1 MSSKLMS
8 ADEKRDRKNALARI
22 RRMNAK
28 NIEGKRNA
36 VTDTEM
42 PEPDSVPE
50 PEPELPEPEP
60 MPPTAEEIEMKRKE
74 AIAEKRRQ
82 SLILARSKIT
92 PKNVIRKDAIDKVN
106 KKDMELNDA
115 KREAEE
121 IKRKAYEDAEA
132 TKKKAAEDV
141 EVMKSLVKTKII
153 SDAEPKK
160 KIRSKSAAPP
170 RHRESIHQTP
180 PQPQPVQ
187 PVQPVQQQQRPD
199 LIQLSYTEQLKQRL
213 REQQLQRLM
222 SDTFG

>member
-8 ADEKRDRKNALARI
+8 ADEKRNRKNELARI
-22 RRMNAK
+22 RRAN
-28 NIEGKRNA
+28 GKNA
-36 VTDTEM
+36 VVDTEM
-42 PEPDSVPE
+42 PEPDTSVPE

-106 KKDMELNDA
+106 KKDMEIEVA
-115 KREAEE
+115 KREADE
-121 IKRKAYEDAEA
+121 IKRKAHEYAET
-132 TKKKAAEDV
+132 TKKKAEEDIK
-141 EVMKSLVKTKII
+141 VMQSLVKTKII

-160 KIRSKSAAPP
+160 KDKIRSKSVAP
-170 RHRESIHQTP
+170 RMRETPPP
-180 PQPQPVQ
+180 PQPQQ
-187 PVQPVQQQQRPD
+187 VQPVQQQQN
-199 LIQLSYTEQLKQRL
+199 LIQMSYTEQLKMRL
-213 REQQLQRLM
+213 REQQLQHLM

>member
-1 MSSKLMS
+1 MNSKLMS
-8 ADEKRDRKNALARI
+8 ADEKRNRKNEMARI
-22 RRMNAK
+22 
-28 NIEGKRNA
+28 KRANGEQNS
-36 VTDTEM
+36 VVDTEM

-60 MPPTAEEIEMKRKE
+60 MPPTVEEIERQRKE
-74 AIAEKRRQ
+74 AISEKRRQ

-115 KREAEE
+115 KREEEE
-121 IKRKAYEDAEA
+121 IKKKAYEDAEA
-132 TKKKAAEDV
+132 TKRKAAEDI
-141 EVMKSLVKTKII
+141 EVMKDLVKTKIV

-160 KIRSKSAAPP
+160 KVRSKSIAP
-170 RHRESIHQTP
+170 RMRETPSP

-187 PVQPVQQQQRPD
+187 QQPVQQQQN
-199 LIQLSYTEQLKQRL
+199 LIQMSYTEQLKQRL

>member
-92 PKNVIRKDAIDKVN
+92 PKNVIRKDAIDKVA

-121 IKRKAYEDAEA
+121 IKKKAYEDADA
-132 TKKKAAEDV
+132 TKRKAAEDI
-141 EVMKSLVKTKII
+141 EVMKDLVKTKIV
-153 SDAEPKK
+153 SDATPKK
-160 KIRSKSAAPP
+160 KVKSKSVAP
-170 RHRESIHQTP
+170 RMRETPSP

-187 PVQPVQQQQRPD
+187 QQQPQQQHN
-199 LIQLSYTEQLKQRL
+199 LIQMSYTEQLKQRL
-213 REQQLQRLM
+213 REQQLQHLM

>member
-1 MSSKLMS
+1 MSGKLMS
-8 ADEKRDRKNALARI
+8 ADEKKNRKNELARI
-22 RRMNAK
+22 RRAN
-28 NIEGKRNA
+28 GKNA
-36 VTDTEM
+36 VVDTEM
-42 PEPDSVPE
+42 TEPDSVPE

-60 MPPTAEEIEMKRKE
+60 MPLTPEEIEMKRKE

-121 IKRKAYEDAEA
+121 IKRKAYEEAEA

-160 KIRSKSAAPP
+160 KVRSKSVAP
-170 RHRESIHQTP
+170 RMRETPSP
-180 PQPQPVQ
+180 PQPQPQ
-187 PVQPVQQQQRPD
+187 PQPQPVQQQQRPD

>member
-1 MSSKLMS
+1 MNSKLMS
-8 ADEKRDRKNALARI
+8 ADEKRDRKNAMARI
-22 RRMNAK
+22 RRANGK
-28 NIEGKRNA
+28 NS

-42 PEPDSVPE
+42 VESDNVPE

-60 MPPTAEEIEMKRKE
+60 MPPTVEEIEMKRKE

-121 IKRKAYEDAEA
+121 IKKKAYEDAEA
-132 TKKKAAEDV
+132 TKKKAEEDIK
-141 EVMKSLVKTKII
+141 VMQSLVKTKII

-160 KIRSKSAAPP
+160 KEKMRSKSVAP
-170 RHRESIHQTP
+170 RMRETPSP
-180 PQPQPVQ
+180 PQPQPFQ
-187 PVQPVQQQQRPD
+187 QQPVQQQQN
-199 LIQLSYTEQLKQRL
+199 LIQMSYTEQLKMRL
-213 REQQLQRLM
+213 REQQLQHLM